1 MVGDT
6 CAVCASQAMPCLL
19 LLVAT
24 WLYASNTGISRMKNL
39 GVPEGFTQFS
49 YVTGHQ
55 GWTLSFANLCDVD
68 SSERRRILVQK
79 EEVTRLRW
87 LRKEMAL
94 RTWGLQKQKKGAKK
108 VMGGK
113 KDADTTSV
121 SPNF

>member
-1 MVGDT
+1 
-6 CAVCASQAMPCLL
+6 
-19 LLVAT
+19 
-24 WLYASNTGISRMKNL
+24 MKNL

-68 SSERRRILVQK
+68 SSEGSRMLVQK

-94 RTWGLQKQKKGAKK
+94 GTWGLQKQKKGVKK

-113 KDADTTSV
+113 KDVGTTSAY
-121 SPNF
+121 PNFLIHSMADSENCSWHRKQAINLKSVC